1 MLTVSGM
8 SQVYG
13 GRSVVHDLSFTVE
26 AGAAVALVG
35 PNGSGK
41 TTVLRCVVGA
51 LPPTHGRI
59 TLSGDPVDERSPAQ
73 RRAVAA
79 LLDDLDFFADL
90 SVAEHLDLLARAH
103 GDASPGP
110 LVESLLDEVGLSGAA
125 DQLPGSLSSGQRRRL
140 ALATVF
146 VRPRQLLVLDEPE
159 QRLDSAGL
167 EWLAHRLAAEKSAGT
182 AVLLASHDEE
192 LVEAVADEIL
202 EFSLPGSASG
212 PDEPPE

>member
-1 MLTVSGM
+1 MTLAVTGLIHE
-8 SQVYG
+8 YA
-13 GRSVVHDLSFTVE
+13 GRRVIDGLSFQVG

-41 TTVLRCVVGA
+41 TTVLRCIVGA
-51 LPPTHGRI
+51 VVPTGGRVV
-59 TLSGDPVDERSPAQ
+59 LAGAPVDERSPDQ
-73 RRAVAA
+73 RRSVAA

-103 GDASPGP
+103 GNRQPRD
-110 LVESLLDEVGLSGAA
+110 LVAALLDEVGLSGAA

-146 VRPRQLLVLDEPE
+146 VRPRRLLVLDEPE

-167 EWLAHRLAAEKSAGT
+167 EWLGAKLIAEKQFGT
-182 AVLLASHDEE
+182 AVLLASHDDD

-202 EFSLPGSASG
+202 AFQ
-212 PDEPPE
+212 